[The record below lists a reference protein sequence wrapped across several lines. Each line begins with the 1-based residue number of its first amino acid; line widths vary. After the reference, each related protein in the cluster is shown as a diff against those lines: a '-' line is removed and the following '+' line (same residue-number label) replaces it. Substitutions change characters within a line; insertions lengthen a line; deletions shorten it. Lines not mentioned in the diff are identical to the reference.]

1 MEETQMSLSLSSI
14 TSTIDTETTLTESE
28 SESEPDATAIEATG
42 TKQNG
47 ATKMSPSAVPAKNRG
62 APGKNEGG
70 ITRRIR
76 RR

>member
-28 SESEPDATAIEATG
+28 LEPDTTAIEATG
-42 TKQNG
+42 AKQNE